1 MHRQAQ
7 MQALPGL
14 LRQLSS
20 VYHKSWPQQS
30 MLTSQPVSLGA
41 HVNTRSRSFSVPQG
55 KSIPGTQDSF
65 NSCFIQGASRKPQ
78 LRRHFTQIPTNHALQ
93 EDLGD
98 SFRTLHLGFSQGT
111 RPEVDQT
118 LPCFMVGLYAT
129 FQQAAGPLVLED
141 IWAYRSPPAMVWEM
155 GEWRGPRKSRGHAHI
170 PLASSPVGGRE
181 PMARARN

>member
-1 MHRQAQ
+1 MSLHLVHRQAQ

-30 MLTSQPVSLGA
+30 
-41 HVNTRSRSFSVPQG
+41 
-55 KSIPGTQDSF
+55 
-65 NSCFIQGASRKPQ
+65 FIQGASRKPQ

-98 SFRTLHLGFSQGT
+98 SFRTPHLGFSQGT
-111 RPEVDQT
+111 RPEVGQT
-118 LPCFMVGLYAT
+118 LPCFMMGLYAT